1 MKTKTERKELSGVEE
16 FQLRQEV
23 YGLTTYKLREEV
35 ILHRTIDY
43 MYLLQLLAKGIVWVI
58 LNWKTVKA
66 EIDRIRGK
74 LEPVVK

>member
-1 MKTKTERKELSGVEE
+1 MKTKTERKELTQQEE
-16 FQLRQEV
+16 FELRQEV
-23 YGLTTYKLREEV
+23 YGFSAHKLREEV

-74 LEPVVK
+74 LEPAVK

>member
-1 MKTKTERKELSGVEE
+1 MKTKTERKDLTQQEE
-16 FQLRQEV
+16 FELRQEV
-23 YGLTTYKLREEV
+23 YGLTTHKLREEV
-35 ILHRTIDY
+35 ILYRTIDY

-74 LEPVVK
+74 LEPALK